1 MATAPDAQKAIPSQE
16 NLLLDYVRRLEK
28 HRGGR
33 QVVHV
38 HLSQLRPFNRR
49 EQHIRAA
56 TSSFDPLIST
66 TMGQPGRRS
75 KPWSRRCA
83 SCFPTIP

>member
-38 HLSQLRPFNRR
+38 HLSGANSISGPRP
-49 EQHIRAA
+49 
-56 TSSFDPLIST
+56 P
-66 TMGQPGRRS
+66 
-75 KPWSRRCA
+75 A
-83 SCFPTIP
+83 SIP